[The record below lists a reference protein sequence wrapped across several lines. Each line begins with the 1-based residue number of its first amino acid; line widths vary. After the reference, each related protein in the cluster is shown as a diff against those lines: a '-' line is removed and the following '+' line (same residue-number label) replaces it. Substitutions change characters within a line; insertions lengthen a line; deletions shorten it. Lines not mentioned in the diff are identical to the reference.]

1 VSSHG
6 RPVKAEEALIFPF
19 VSDRRS
25 ASPHPRGKSAMRI
38 AIYRWCLDHH
48 VGRIR
53 GGHRLLRVLH
63 RLTPALSSYPI
74 RLDDGL
80 APVYIDL
87 TRATW
92 QEVQLFTAPTVH
104 EAPLQALFRALIT
117 PKDRVVDIGA
127 NLGRHMVLLDHLAAH
142 VDAVEPNSALLP
154 NLRRT
159 VAGLQHTT
167 LHECALGDHTG
178 SVSMI
183 VPADHSTA
191 HVGGAGSTPLR
202 RLDDLVHGPID
213 LMKVDV
219 EGFEAP
225 VFRGAARLLNHAA
238 APVIVFEELH
248 RNSEARDVLASYQAA
263 RYRFWVI
270 PREGPIQPY
279 DDDRPKWCDV
289 LAVPAARHATVALRL
304 GLQSEP
310 VAVPQ

>member
-1 VSSHG
+1 
-6 RPVKAEEALIFPF
+6 
-19 VSDRRS
+19 
-25 ASPHPRGKSAMRI
+25 MRI
-38 AIYRWCLDHH
+38 ALYHWCLKHR

-53 GGHRLLRVLH
+53 GGRRLLRLLH
-63 RLTPALSSYPI
+63 WLTPALRSYPI
-74 RLDDGL
+74 SLNDGL

-92 QEVQLFTAPTVH
+92 QEVNLFTAPAVH
-104 EAPLQALFRALIT
+104 EPQLQALFRALIT
-117 PKDRVVDIGA
+117 PADRVVDIGA
-127 NLGRHMVLLDHLAAH
+127 NLGRHMVLLDHLSAH

-159 VAGLQHTT
+159 VSGLQHTT

-178 SVSMI
+178 SVDMI

-191 HVGGAGSTPLR
+191 HVGGPGSTPLR
-202 RLDDLVHGPID
+202 RLDDLVHGPVA

-219 EGFEAP
+219 EGFEAA

-263 RYRFWVI
+263 GYRFWVM
-270 PREGPIQPY
+270 PREGLIRPY
-279 DDDRPKWCDV
+279 DEDRPTWCDV
-289 LAVPAARHATVALRL
+289 IAIPAARHETVALRL

-310 VAVPQ
+310 VVKRPAAATKSA

>member
-1 VSSHG
+1 
-6 RPVKAEEALIFPF
+6 
-19 VSDRRS
+19 
-25 ASPHPRGKSAMRI
+25 
-38 AIYRWCLDHH
+38 
-48 VGRIR
+48 
-53 GGHRLLRVLH
+53 LLRALQW
-63 RLTPALSSYPI
+63 LTPALSSYPI

-92 QEVQLFTAPTVH
+92 QEVELFTAPAAH
-104 EAPLQALFRALIT
+104 EPQLQALFRALIKPT
-117 PKDRVVDIGA
+117 DRVVDIGA
-127 NLGRHMVLLDHLAAH
+127 NLGRHMVLLDHLSAH
-142 VDAVEPNSALLP
+142 VDAVEPNPALLP

-159 VAGLQHTT
+159 VAGLKHTT

-178 SVSMI
+178 SIGLI

-202 RLDDLVHGPID
+202 RLDDLVDGPVD

-225 VFRGAARLLNHAA
+225 VFRGAARLLNRAT

-248 RNSEARDVLASYQAA
+248 LNQEARDVLASYQAA
-263 RYRFWVI
+263 AYRFWVI

-279 DDDRPKWCDV
+279 SDQRPQWCDV
-289 LAVPAARHATVALRL
+289 LAIPAARHETVAVRL
-304 GLQSEP
+304 GFQPDP
-310 VAVPQ
+310 VAELQ